1 MPLKWEYP
9 KCQEKGVKKST
20 QCSFSRLQEK
30 IFVGLLQQIYISQYH
45 SDTLKRNMVQRAA
58 YTFSLNSSTQNCQ
71 KFFRHFLPIQ

>member
-30 IFVGLLQQIYISQYH
+30 IFAGLLQAIHISQSAKETWFREQLTH
-45 SDTLKRNMVQRAA
+45 FPQILVHKTVE
-58 YTFSLNSSTQNCQ
+58 
-71 KFFRHFLPIQ
+71 KF